1 VTVPETDAGGWGE
14 QPEALERTVVKE
26 LGKMTPNLWKKGCLS
41 SFSPSAKGEQAAK
54 KRLNR
59 LFTKN
64 IGLCERES
72 GSIGAQPERP
82 SQGTEAGT
90 PGKAVRPTGRT
101 CSYGW
106 DS

>member
-1 VTVPETDAGGWGE
+1 VI
-14 QPEALERTVVKE
+14 ERPSVKE

-72 GSIGAQPERP
+72 GSIGADSCPVPE
-82 SQGTEAGT
+82 G
-90 PGKAVRPTGRT
+90 
-101 CSYGW
+101 
-106 DS
+106 